1 MGVQI
6 MGRAPG
12 TENWAPIE
20 EHAGGEDVDELLL
33 QHGSPHEEVPGVL
46 IIRLRESLH
55 FANAGAL
62 KERLRRLELYGNKK
76 HHPSDAPMR
85 AEAQVIVFH
94 MQDLREVDASA
105 IQILKETCEGYKARG
120 VSILFA
126 HLEGEMR
133 KRLQRGGVVDVVG
146 IGESDF
152 AIPSVV
158 LADQE
163 HPNNPCRERQA
174 ICKGVPRR
182 C

>member
-6 MGRAPG
+6 MGRVPG

-33 QHGSPHEEVPGVL
+33 QHGSPHEEVPGLL

-94 MQDLREVDASA
+94 MQDLRDVDASA

-133 KRLQRGGVVDVVG
+133 KRLERGGVVDVVG
-146 IGESDF
+146 TGESCF
-152 AIPSVV
+152 
-158 LADQE
+158 
-163 HPNNPCRERQA
+163 
-174 ICKGVPRR
+174 RR
-182 C
+182 SLTASG